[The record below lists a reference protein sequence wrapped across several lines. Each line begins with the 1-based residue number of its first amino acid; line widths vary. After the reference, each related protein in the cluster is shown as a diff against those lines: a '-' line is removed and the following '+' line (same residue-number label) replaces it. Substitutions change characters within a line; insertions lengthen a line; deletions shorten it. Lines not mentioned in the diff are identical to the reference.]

1 MDIYAPFA
9 GIVRFDVADGQTVAT
24 GDRLAVVEAVKLE
37 APVEAPGPGTVR
49 RGTVEDFADV
59 AGGDALL
66 RLDPLAEAVEDR
78 S

>member
-9 GIVRFDVADGQTVAT
+9 GIVRFEVADGQTVDT

-49 RGTVEDFADV
+49 RGVVDDFADV
-59 AGGDALL
+59 SGGDALL
-66 RLDPLAEAVEDR
+66 RIEALP
-78 S
+78 